1 MQPRLTAISVQ
12 VCRWQLVDSASQIC
26 PRAGAVPESTPIGC
40 PKKGPQDCLHLGYV
54 AHLAAGVASK
64 SVKLQRPARATVCSH
79 SARGRDRQCRTYLNK
94 YVPGKVVTS
103 AHLLDITDALHRGRS
118 RGLSRPRLVQSSDGV
133 ANLRQRDNGTVRSS
147 GNVGVAAFTR

>member
-1 MQPRLTAISVQ
+1 M
-12 VCRWQLVDSASQIC
+12 
-26 PRAGAVPESTPIGC
+26 PESTPMGR
-40 PKKGPQDCLHLGYV
+40 PKEGPKAGILHLSYV

-103 AHLLDITDALHRGRS
+103 AHLLDIMDALHRGRS
-118 RGLSRPRLVQSSDGV
+118 GGISRPRLVQSSDGV

-147 GNVGVAAFTR
+147 GNVGVAVTVSTINTFLCADTRSMAKDLD